1 MHNPLNEDEVSP
13 VVIDLGAA
21 RRGELD
27 ESYLVSLGGQIEYVL
42 RRMFNP
48 GSMGGIL
55 KLKGNNTEI
64 EAFMKALGAEK
75 KYLDSFIKHGLDNP
89 RTLRNR
95 SWLDRASGNFEKSTG
110 LKWPFK

>member
-1 MHNPLNEDEVSP
+1 MNEHLREEKLNPIVL
-13 VVIDLGAA
+13 DLGIA
-21 RRGELD
+21 RRGEVD
-27 ESYLVSLGGQIEYVL
+27 ESYLVSLGGQIAYVL

-48 GSMGGIL
+48 GQLGGML
-55 KLKGNNTEI
+55 TLKGNNSEI

-95 SWLDRASGNFEKSTG
+95 SWLNRASGNFEKTTG